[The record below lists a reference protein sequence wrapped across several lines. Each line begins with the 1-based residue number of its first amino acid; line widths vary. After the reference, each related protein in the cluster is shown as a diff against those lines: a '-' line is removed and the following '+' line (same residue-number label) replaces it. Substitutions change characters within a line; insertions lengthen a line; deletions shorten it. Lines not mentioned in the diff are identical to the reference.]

1 MKVSKKNKNII
12 IFFILFLFLNF
23 KYIYKNLDNKEE
35 RLLNQ
40 IKIIKKL
47 EDEKNKEIKEKNK
60 EDLVISI
67 QNYFKDVAFIKYIRT
82 DHNSQDEI
90 EIEGEI
96 IGDKNLIAQSIKNM
110 NSLSE
115 NISLDSIKVTK
126 MDENTIDFSF
136 KVKAH

>member
-1 MKVSKKNKNII
+1 MKVSKKNKNKI

-23 KYIYKNLDNKEE
+23 KYIYINLDSKEE
-35 RLLNQ
+35 RLSNQ

-67 QNYFKDVAFIKYIRT
+67 QNYFKDIASIKYVRT

-126 MDENTIDFSF
+126 MDENTIDFNF
-136 KVKAH
+136 KAKVY